1 MVMQVPGRSIRS
13 GNFHRGRQD
22 VFSSMPS
29 SLGLLRGNEGV
40 FKEGFAVHILY
51 CFPLKLLIDFLL
63 RLPLFLTSAE
73 PISPSALLCQ
83 LGPLMFR
90 R

>member
-1 MVMQVPGRSIRS
+1 MQVPGRSIRP

-29 SLGLLRGNEGV
+29 SLGLLRGDGGV

-51 CFPLKLLIDFLL
+51 YFPLKLLVDALL
-63 RLPLFLTSAE
+63 RFNLFLISAE
-73 PISPSALLCQ
+73 PVNPSALPCQ
-83 LGPLMFR
+83 LDPFMFR